1 MAGLVLDAGALIA
14 VDRGDRKVLLR
25 LRIAKSEGIAVRTN
39 AMAVAQVWRDDRG
52 RQAVLATAMKGVD
65 VHAVA
70 PETGRAA
77 GLVLAVAGLDDAIDA
92 TVALLARDG
101 DTVLTSDP
109 ADLRRLL
116 AAAGIRA
123 AVVAC

>member
-14 VDRGDRKVLLR
+14 VDRGDRMVLLR
-25 LRIAKSEGIAVRTN
+25 LRIAKSKGIAVRTN

-52 RQAVLATAMKGVD
+52 RQAVLATVMKGVD

-70 PETGRAA
+70 PEAGRVA
-77 GLVLAVAGLDDAIDA
+77 GLVLAAAGLDDAIDA
-92 TVALLARDG
+92 TVALLAEDG

-109 ADLRRLL
+109 GDLRRLL
-116 AAAGIRA
+116 KAAGIRA